1 MNKIPDNAISHQ
13 IGWKYE
19 SVISVKTGK
28 KSRDKRETKTQEK
41 IKYNTKKQ
49 NKWYTT
55 ARTSTQTRH
64 ETMRYLTYQNFKGP
78 YTLYLD

>member
-1 MNKIPDNAISHQ
+1 MKVSFQ
-13 IGWKYE
+13 LKLE
-19 SVISVKTGK
+19 K